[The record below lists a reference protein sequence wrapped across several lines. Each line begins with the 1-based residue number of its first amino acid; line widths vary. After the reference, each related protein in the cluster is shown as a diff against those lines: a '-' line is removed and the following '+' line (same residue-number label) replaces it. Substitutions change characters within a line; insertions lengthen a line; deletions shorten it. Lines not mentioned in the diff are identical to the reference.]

1 MMLPSIT
8 INFKQWCSHG
18 QVDKEKE
25 KRKKGKERKEE
36 TSGKKIGRD
45 SRPIPFHVK
54 NLIYVVDA

>member
-1 MMLPSIT
+1 MAKWT
-8 INFKQWCSHG
+8 K
-18 QVDKEKE
+18 KKK